1 MTTSTPSPSLHPA
14 DRAYITEL
22 AHKDWAESRPLN
34 YMPVVLHA
42 PRTKHKARYLLAGL
56 THYYDQRTAVRPLP
70 EPIELY
76 LDIVKSIAAD
86 TAKERRELGQA
97 VYTRFKAISPDPLS
111 DYFKGWIQNKPGD
124 KTDHEWEAL
133 DLWLIAQGGSTQPR
147 RKPRSTKPKRKTPG
161 RPKIHYTK
169 EQLEAVIAEHNIKN
183 RTHLQKL
190 NRSMFD
196 FFKLKENHHILNE
209 LLPIVPAKDRNG
221 LSTKSKVPKVTYT
234 EEQLKE
240 YVDKHG
246 IPNRE
251 QLRKSSTSLY
261 NFFMRRENRDILDRV
276 LPVMQKMKSITVPRR
291 PRICWSVEK
300 VRELAAELNGNRSL
314 FYNRFHRG
322 YRWLMDNGHSELYD
336 ELFPPKKAK
345 SFTKQ
350 ELIDRASRFAT
361 KVSMLRA
368 EPAAYRQLYKKYP
381 ATLARLFPVNYCG
394 RPAARRAAD
403 KERQDRLG

>member
-1 MTTSTPSPSLHPA
+1 MTTSTNLHPK

-34 YMPVVLHA
+34 YIPVVLHL
-42 PRTKHKARYLLAGL
+42 PRTKHKAKYLLAGL
-56 THYYDQRTAVRPLP
+56 SHYYAQRTAARPLP
-70 EPIELY
+70 EPVELY
-76 LDIVKSIAAD
+76 LDIIKSIAAD

-97 VYTRFKAISPDPLS
+97 VYKRFKAISPDLLS

-124 KTDHEWEAL
+124 KTDHEYHEL
-133 DLWLIAQGGSTQPR
+133 DLWLIEQGRSTQTR
-147 RKPRSTKPKRKTPG
+147 RKSAITKPTTPG
-161 RPKIHYTK
+161 RPRIHYTK
-169 EQLEAVIAEHNIKN
+169 EQLQAVIAEHNIKN

-276 LPVMQKMKSITVPRR
+276 LPVMQKMKSNAPRR

-300 VRELAAELNGNRSL
+300 IRELAAELNGNRSL

>member
-1 MTTSTPSPSLHPA
+1 MTTSTTTKLHPS

-22 AHKDWAESRPLN
+22 AHKDWAADRPLN
-34 YMPVVLHA
+34 YMPVVLHL
-42 PRTKHKARYLLAGL
+42 PKTKHKARYLLAGL

-70 EPIELY
+70 EPVELY
-76 LDIVKSIAAD
+76 LGIIKSIAAD
-86 TAKERRELGQA
+86 TAKERKELAQD
-97 VYTRFKAISPDPLS
+97 VYTRFKALSPDPLS
-111 DYFKGWIQNKPGD
+111 DYFKNWIQNKPGD

-133 DLWLIAQGGSTQPR
+133 DLWLIAQGGSTQTR

-161 RPKIHYTK
+161 RPRIHYEP
-169 EQLEAVIAEHNIKN
+169 EQLQEYIAQHNIEN
-183 RTHLQKL
+183 RTQIQKS
-190 NRSMFD
+190 NRSLYD
-196 FFKLKENHHILNE
+196 FFMRRENRHILNE

-221 LSTKSKVPKVTYT
+221 LSTKSKVPTVIYT

-276 LPVMQKMKSITVPRR
+276 LPVMQKMKSNAPRR

-300 VRELAAELNGNRSL
+300 IRELAAELNGNRSL

-403 KERQDRLG
+403 KERQEIGRK